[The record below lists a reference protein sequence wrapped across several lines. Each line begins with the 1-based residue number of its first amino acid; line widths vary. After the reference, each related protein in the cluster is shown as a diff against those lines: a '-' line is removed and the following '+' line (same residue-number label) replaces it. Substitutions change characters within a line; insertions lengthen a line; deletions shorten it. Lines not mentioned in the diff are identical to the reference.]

1 MCTVYFEA
9 IFLSFSIS
17 YASFRICCSNSRRT
31 VDTVL
36 LLVGFL
42 KTKSIIVLGL
52 LHQGANNPNAI
63 RSDSLVTCCAVR
75 FFFCDD
81 DDDDDKRGGS
91 FLIVEGNGM
100 YFWIF
105 LGFNNSGKQQL
116 SGVILLLGC
125 FGGEDNEV
133 CAKVDAD

>member
-1 MCTVYFEA
+1 MCVCFEA

-31 VDTVL
+31 VATVL
-36 LLVGFL
+36 LLVGIL

-81 DDDDDKRGGS
+81 DDDDDDDDNGGGSS
-91 FLIVEGNGM
+91 FLIDEGNGM
-100 YFWIF
+100 YF
-105 LGFNNSGKQQL
+105 
-116 SGVILLLGC
+116 
-125 FGGEDNEV
+125 
-133 CAKVDAD
+133 

>member
-1 MCTVYFEA
+1 M
-9 IFLSFSIS
+9 
-17 YASFRICCSNSRRT
+17 CSNSRRT
-31 VDTVL
+31 VATVL
-36 LLVGFL
+36 LLVGIL

-81 DDDDDKRGGS
+81 DDEDKGGGSS

-116 SGVILLLGC
+116 SGVILLHGC

-133 CAKVDAD
+133 CAKDDAD